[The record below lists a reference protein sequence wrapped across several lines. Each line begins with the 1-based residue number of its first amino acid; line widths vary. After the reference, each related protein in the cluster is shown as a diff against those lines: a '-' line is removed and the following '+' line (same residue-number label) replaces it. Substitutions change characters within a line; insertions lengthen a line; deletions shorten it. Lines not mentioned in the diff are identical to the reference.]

1 MLAFQMQ
8 DITKYFGSMKANDRV
23 NLEVE
28 KGEIHALVGENG
40 AGKSTLMKILYG
52 IHAPESGSIFINEQ
66 KQTVRSPAKAISCGI
81 GMVHQHF
88 MLISPLTVAENIILG
103 REPTRI
109 GQILDTAQAEEEV
122 NQLSRAYHFNIDPR
136 ERIENLSVG
145 LQQRVEILKV
155 LYRNADIL
163 ILDEPTA
170 VLTPHEIEELFAIL
184 RRMREQ
190 QKTVVFITHKL
201 AEVMTIS
208 DRVTVMRRGKVVG
221 HMATGST
228 TKDQIARMMV
238 GQEVEQ
244 SISCPGRQIAKASEP
259 PDTGEPVLS
268 IENLSALN
276 DKRLPALRNITLSI
290 FKGEVLGIAAVEGNG
305 QSELVQVLTGLRRAT
320 GGAVTIGGSDI
331 PRHKISIAH
340 IPEDRHKHG
349 LVLDFTIAEN
359 FLLGRQSE
367 PAYSSFFKLRA
378 RSIDAYTE
386 RMIAQFDIR
395 TTDEKQTARELS
407 GGNQQKI
414 VIAREISKNAPLIV
428 VSQPTR
434 GLDINATRFVH
445 QTLLSERSKG
455 KAILLVSSDLSEL
468 LSNSDR
474 IAVMFQGEIVIT
486 LNAQETSEREL
497 GLYMTGAK
505 RKAS

>member
-8 DITKYFGSMKANDRV
+8 DITKYFGGVKANDCV
-23 NLEVE
+23 NLAVE
-28 KGEIHALVGENG
+28 KGQIHALVGENG

-52 IHAPESGSIFINEQ
+52 IHAPESGSIFINGH
-66 KQTVRSPAKAISCGI
+66 KQSVQSPANAISCGI

-88 MLISPLTVAENIILG
+88 MLIPPLTVAENIILG
-103 REPTRI
+103 MEPTRV
-109 GQILDTAQAEEEV
+109 GQILDTGRAEEDV
-122 NQLSRAYHFNIDPR
+122 NRLSTTYHFNIDPK

-145 LQQRVEILKV
+145 MQQRVEILKV
-155 LYRNADIL
+155 LYRNAEIL

-201 AEVMTIS
+201 AEVMAIS
-208 DRVTVMRRGKVVG
+208 DRVTVMRRGKVIG
-221 HMATGST
+221 HLATEST

-238 GQEVEQ
+238 GQEVDH
-244 SISCPGRQIAKASEP
+244 SISSPGKPIPMASNP
-259 PDTGEPVLS
+259 PATREPVLS
-268 IENLSALN
+268 IESLCALN
-276 DKRLPALRNITLSI
+276 DKELPALRDITLSI
-290 FKGEVLGIAAVEGNG
+290 FSGEVLGIAAVEGNG
-305 QSELVQVLTGLRRAT
+305 QSELVQVLTGLRRMT
-320 GGAVTIGGSDI
+320 GGAVRISGAEI
-331 PRHKISIAH
+331 ARHKPSIAH

-359 FLLGRQSE
+359 FLLGRQRE
-367 PAYSSFFKLRA
+367 PVYSSFLKLRA
-378 RSIDAYTE
+378 GALDTYTL
-386 RMIAQFDIR
+386 RMIAQYDIR
-395 TTDEKQTARELS
+395 TADRKQTARELS

-414 VIAREISKNAPLIV
+414 VIAREISKNAPLLV

-434 GLDINATRFVH
+434 GLDINATHFVH
-445 QTLLSERSKG
+445 QTLLSERDKG

-468 LSNSDR
+468 LSISDR
-474 IAVMFQGEIVIT
+474 ISVMFQGEITIT
-486 LNAQETSEREL
+486 VNAKETSEREL